1 MDAIVWLGLMILLLM
16 IEVATLGLTTL
27 WFAGGCLAAFFTAL
41 MHAPGLVQVLV
52 FLVVSILLLYFTRP
66 IALRYLNKSREKT
79 NINTIIGKEA
89 VVTSEINNLQA
100 KGQVVVGGMEWTART
115 NSNEDI
121 IETGTIVV
129 IEKVDGVKLIV
140 KRKVC

>member
-1 MDAIVWLGLMILLLM
+1 MDAIVWLGLMMVLLA

-27 WFAGGCLAAFFTAL
+27 WFASGCLVAFFAAL
-41 MHAPGLVQVLV
+41 MHAPGLVQVLL
-52 FLVVSILLLYFTRP
+52 FLVVSITLLYFTRP

-89 VVTSEINNLQA
+89 VVTSDINNLQA

-121 IETGTIVV
+121 IKTGTVVV

-140 KRKVC
+140 KRKAY

>member
-1 MDAIVWLGLMILLLM
+1 
-16 IEVATLGLTTL
+16 
-27 WFAGGCLAAFFTAL
+27 